1 MSSKQKILIVEDE
14 QSIINFVT
22 AVLTANGYDV
32 ILASTGFC
40 KGHMRFPGID
50 SRQKYML

>member
-1 MSSKQKILIVEDE
+1 MKIKDKILIVEDE

-32 ILASTGFC
+32 ILAKTGSQAQESSFW
-40 KGHMRFPGID
+40 FT
-50 SRQKYML
+50 